1 MKKLN
6 MFLCGVIAT
15 TIVVSG
21 CGKSEAAEN
30 ADALISRIGEVTI
43 DSKEHIELAEICL
56 QTLEKSDLKKVDG
69 IDILE
74 NARLTYD
81 QLIVEL
87 ESEEVENA
95 IRKIGT
101 LTLNSGVLIAD
112 ARKVYDSISENAKLG
127 VGNYEVLEKAE
138 IQFFEL
144 KVDQVIDA
152 IDEIGDVTLN
162 SADVISAAKKVYD
175 NADAD
180 VRAEVSNYE
189 VLEKAEIDFSNMLVE
204 HVVNSI
210 NDIGVVTIDSKGKI
224 EDTYKNYNLLSDEEK
239 KRVGNIEELKTMRS
253 EVEALDKLQ
262 KEQRKVQLLNKM
274 KTNYDKIQE
283 FTWYQHTNQPQY
295 INTRSYM
302 LPYIA
307 KNNEGIFLLTRFHY
321 TGDDWIFF
329 DEIVLWIDGDKH
341 TVSFNFS
348 DINRDNGRGYVWEEA
363 HLTLSNIA
371 EIQALKDV
379 GNSTET
385 IIRFE
390 GKDGIKYYDST
401 VSAAD
406 KQAILEVIELYE
418 LLKLEGYN

>member
-6 MFLCGVIAT
+6 VFLCGVITT

-101 LTLNSGVLIAD
+101 VTLNSGVLIAD
-112 ARKVYDSISENAKLG
+112 ARKVYDSISENAKSG
-127 VGNYEVLEKAE
+127 VGNYDVLEKAE

-180 VRAEVSNYE
+180 VRAEVSNYDI
-189 VLEKAEIDFSNMLVE
+189 LEKAEIDFSNMLVE

-210 NDIGVVTIDSKGKI
+210 NDIGVVTIDSKDKI
-224 EDTYKNYNLLSDEEK
+224 EDAYTNYNLLSDEEK
-239 KRVGNIEELKTMRS
+239 KRVGNIEELKAMQS
-253 EVEALDKLQ
+253 EVEVLDKLQ
-262 KEQRKVQLLNKM
+262 KEQRKVELMNKM
-274 KTNYDKIQE
+274 SIESDKIRG
-283 FTWYQHTNQPQY
+283 FTWYKHTNQPQY

-307 KNNEGIFLLTRFHY
+307 KDDEGIYLLVKFNY

-329 DEIVLWIDGDKH
+329 DEVTFWIDGDKY
-341 TVSFNFS
+341 TESFNYF
-348 DINRDNGRGYVWEEA
+348 DVNRDNERGDVWETA
-363 HLTLSNIA
+363 NLTLSRVG
-371 EIQALKDV
+371 EIQAMKAV

-385 IIRFE
+385 IVRFN
-390 GKDGIKYYDST
+390 GKQQYYDLT

-418 LLKLEGYN
+418 LLKLEGNN